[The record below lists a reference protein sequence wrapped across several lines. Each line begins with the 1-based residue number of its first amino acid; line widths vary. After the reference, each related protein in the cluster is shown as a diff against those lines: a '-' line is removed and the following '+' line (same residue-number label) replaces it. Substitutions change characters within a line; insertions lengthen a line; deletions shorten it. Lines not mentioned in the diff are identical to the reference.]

1 MQNRSMLRR
10 ALRKPQRRLAGI
22 IVAGAVLAGAI
33 MPLSAVVPAFAE
45 AALAETTPEL
55 DSSAPEHPYSEPAGE
70 PPTASEDPADVE
82 APAQPD
88 SASGQPGGTAE
99 PAPTELPDAAV
110 SNPETPGEVTDRGA
124 AAPLAAAPFAA
135 APVCVPPSGV
145 GTVHPANPSKP
156 TPVDGNAS
164 VYVGGNYTRTAG
176 AELEGQL
183 VVRGN
188 ATFAPGSKYNI
199 GWVGAGSGL
208 IPAEGSTALRVGGNV
223 SVGSGA
229 ELITG
234 TVDAATGA
242 PKPVHVRVGGTVSG
256 SGSIALQHTGS
267 TTQTA
272 LGRDAALGRPA
283 FSDWADGGH
292 AALRQTVERNQN
304 SGALGTVTTEEGGFL
319 TLSGARGA
327 TRHQFVIDAS
337 LLGTQAWALNLG
349 SNIAPDHPIVI
360 TVTGASPTVNISGVW
375 VNKQQLSM
383 GDARFGQAATQLL
396 WAFPA
401 ATKVTVAGAQ
411 VPGSVI
417 VPTPGSATTV
427 TAMGANGRYW
437 VAGDLTHNGAGS
449 EFHAFPFI
457 GDPETGC
464 ENPVDPE
471 PPVVVEPEAPATCD
485 ANTFYALDQVQ
496 GTTFK
501 LHRYTVNDRD
511 RITRH
516 DADVLLGQSSL
527 LQGWNAN
534 ALGMSSPRDFMFTG
548 QKSTDTEVRVF
559 RATQG
564 QSGNLSVTRV
574 GTKKLNI
581 DSGKTVVAG
590 AVEPKS
596 GDFYFGYYSV
606 ATGQKQATLHVYRTP
621 GSGAAETAK
630 LLTAT
635 ITTSVDMTNYWGN
648 GDFAFDANGNLH
660 FVLSSSTKP
669 ADWWQPAVPGQAVV
683 GSLTAQQLENGK
695 SVRVSSST
703 PQRNPLNETGG
714 FNGLAY
720 LVSGKMVAEQGS
732 SQTLAEPG
740 TLKPIGA
747 PQQNPNFSLVDLA
760 SCASPPTLTLQKN
773 VIDRV
778 ENADQFQLELLR
790 GGTVLNE
797 ALTSGTKAGIQAE
810 RIENVPV
817 EAGAKYRIRET
828 FPAADSAKMY
838 QSALACVQ
846 DPAGLKKPLTVT
858 PVQAHEWD
866 VTIPT
871 AAGVSGAEV
880 LCTITNDPLHPNL
893 AITKTANPASGT
905 AVQAGQQIT
914 YTVTFENTGRGEA
927 RVKHVDHLAD
937 VLDDAKLDAKSLRYG
952 DGARV
957 TGQTGP
963 LTPVGITGKFTPEN
977 GQLAITGAVPP
988 GAKRTISY
996 TVTVLAADANAESR
1010 QAPAGDGESHGYLL
1024 RNFVTT
1030 AGKTPPTECA
1040 PKPGE
1045 NVLCTE
1051 HPIPAWDIVKS
1062 AQPPNNASLHTG
1074 GNVYYTV
1081 AIRNFSG
1088 SPLAG
1093 VHLSDDI
1100 TEVMRVATW
1109 DPEAPRVVPKVQGV
1123 RFLNAAGAQVD
1134 QDGNVMQNAGRPGI
1148 AAQDG
1153 PDSLP
1158 YEVVTAP
1165 VHQNPSGRAASEDP
1179 RRGSWTLDTEAFDI
1193 PQGVVRAE
1201 VSYAVQVGYPAD
1213 PVNPTQPWQR
1223 DGSKVPAA
1231 PMALFD
1237 NFVAGTST
1245 SLPPL
1250 SCELG
1255 TDVTQDER
1263 CQTRHQLGD
1272 GYFHIQKNS
1281 TAADP
1286 DNPGSV
1292 KWNLQGVEFEIRD
1305 TPNGGPTQAIC
1316 DVTQNAECAEFFRH
1330 TDASDGQA
1338 PGSWHAS
1345 NLPEGDYYLVETKAA
1360 EGHQLLAEPIRFHVG
1375 PVQAGRPLGQGQL
1388 GIYQPGI
1395 PADRSFNGAAGD
1407 RVDDFFLPRC
1417 DAPTKLPSGGGPAC
1431 VMPTGWLMQ
1440 VYDPKLLPL
1449 PMAGGVPPITL
1460 IAGGALLAL
1469 GAGLWIRRSL
1479 RARAA
1484 A

>member
-1 MQNRSMLRR
+1 MQNRSTLRR
-10 ALRKPQRRLAGI
+10 ALRTPRRRLASMC
-22 IVAGAVLAGAI
+22 VAAAVLAGAI
-33 MPLSAVVPAFAE
+33 MPLTVLTPAFAE
-45 AALAETTPEL
+45 DVAAEVAPEPGPAVPE
-55 DSSAPEHPYSEPAGE
+55 DRADEAIAPEHSGDAESVVPAEEPVDAADSDAL
-70 PPTASEDPADVE
+70 PAAPTNPDAPAAETPADQ
-82 APAQPD
+82 A
-88 SASGQPGGTAE
+88 
-99 PAPTELPDAAV
+99 
-110 SNPETPGEVTDRGA
+110 A

-135 APVCVPPSGV
+135 APVCVPNSGV

-156 TPVDGNAS
+156 MPADGNAS

-208 IPAEGSTALRVGGNV
+208 IPAEGGTALRVGGNV
-223 SVGSGA
+223 SIGSGA

-242 PKPVHVRVGGTVSG
+242 PKPVHVRVGGAVSG

-283 FSDWADGGH
+283 FSNWADGGH
-292 AALRQTVERNQN
+292 AALRQSVERNQN
-304 SGALGTVTTEEGGFL
+304 TGVQGTVTTEAGGYL
-319 TLSGARGA
+319 TLTGAPGA

-337 LLGTQAWALNLG
+337 LLSLQGTQGWALNLG
-349 SNIAPDHPIVI
+349 ANIAPNHPIVI

-375 VNKQQLSM
+375 ANKQQLSM
-383 GDARFGQAATQLL
+383 GDVRFGQAASQIL
-396 WAFPA
+396 WTFPA

-411 VPGSVI
+411 FPGSVI

-427 TAMGANGRYW
+427 TAAGANGRYW

-485 ANTFYALDQVQ
+485 ANTFYALDQGQ
-496 GTTFK
+496 GTNIK
-501 LHRYTVNDRD
+501 LHRYTVNNGTN

-527 LQGWNAN
+527 LQGWNTN
-534 ALGMSSPRDFMFTG
+534 ALGMSSPDDFMFTG
-548 QKSTDTEVRVF
+548 QKSKDSEVRVF
-559 RATQG
+559 RATQVQNG
-564 QSGNLSVTRV
+564 KLNVSRV
-574 GTKKLNI
+574 GTKKLTI

-621 GSGAAETAK
+621 GSGTTETTK

-635 ITTSVDMTNYWGN
+635 IETSVAMTDYWGN
-648 GDFAFDANGNLH
+648 GDFAFDTNGNLH
-660 FVLSSSTKP
+660 FVLSSSTKG
-669 ADWWQPAVPGQAVV
+669 ASGWQPAVPGQAVV
-683 GSLTAQQLENGK
+683 GSLTAKQLETGK

-720 LVSGKMVAEQGS
+720 LGSGKMVAEQGS
-732 SQTLAEPG
+732 SQTIAEPG
-740 TLKPIGA
+740 TLKPIGT
-747 PQQNPNFSLVDLA
+747 PQQNSDFALVDLA

-797 ALTSGTKAGIQAE
+797 ALTAGTKAGIQAE
-810 RIENVPV
+810 KIENVPV
-817 EAGAKYRIRET
+817 EAGAKYRIRES

-838 QSALACVQ
+838 QSALVCVQ
-846 DPAGLKKPLTVT
+846 DPAGSKKPLTVT
-858 PVQAHEWD
+858 PAQNHEWD

-871 AAGVSGAEV
+871 SAGASGAEV

-905 AVQAGQQIT
+905 AVQAGQQVT

-937 VLDDAKLDAKSLRYG
+937 VLDDATLDVKSLRYG

-957 TGQTGP
+957 TGQTAP
-963 LTPVGITGKFTPEN
+963 LSPVGITGKLTPEN
-977 GQLAITGAVPP
+977 SQLAITGAVPP

-996 TVTVLAADANAESR
+996 TVTVLAADANTKSR
-1010 QAPAGDGESHGYLL
+1010 QAQANDGEPHGYLL
-1024 RNFVTT
+1024 RNFVTP
-1030 AGKTPPTECA
+1030 AGKTPPAECA

-1062 AQPPNNASLHTG
+1062 AQPPNDASLHTG

-1109 DPEAPRVVPKVQGV
+1109 APEAPRVVPKVQGV
-1123 RFLNAAGAQVD
+1123 RFLNAAGEQVD
-1134 QDGNVMQNAGRPGI
+1134 QDGNVMPLAGRPGF
-1148 AAQDG
+1148 AGQDG

-1158 YEVVTAP
+1158 YEVVTTP
-1165 VHQNPSGRAASEDP
+1165 VHQNPSGRVATEDP

-1213 PVNPTQPWQR
+1213 PVDPTQPWQR
-1223 DGSKVPAA
+1223 DGAKVPAA

-1286 DNPGSV
+1286 NKPGSV
-1292 KWNLQGVEFEIRD
+1292 QWNLQGVEFEIRD

-1316 DVTQNAECAEFFRH
+1316 DVAQNAECAEFFKH

-1338 PGSWHAS
+1338 AGSWHAS

-1375 PVQAGRPLGQGQL
+1375 PVPAGQPLGQGQL

-1449 PMAGGVPPITL
+1449 PMAGGVPPLTL
-1460 IAGGALLAL
+1460 LAGGALLAL

-1479 RARAA
+1479 RTRAA